1 MAGGGHGMG
10 AATGAAIG
18 WFIPE
23 SEDGGRGTLCERRL
37 GMSGIVVLGSSGSA
51 SRFRSNFGAWN
62 RKAFEYDFLT
72 RG

>member
-1 MAGGGHGMG
+1 MG
-10 AATGAAIG
+10 VATGAAIG

-51 SRFRSNFGAWN
+51 SRFRSNFGAWK
-62 RKAFEYDFLT
+62 RK
-72 RG
+72 